1 MTIFSGMHELNS
13 LPGCNARAEPIVH
26 VTSGPSTIM
35 IGSVTAA
42 CAVAV
47 GLAIA
52 WLVHRRAFWRRSKPV
67 GSLRDQLAKH
77 RVPIGRK
84 LHKADVT
91 FELDNGG
98 QPRLLGEGTFGK
110 VRALQS
116 HYFDQLMCCVHV
128 LSLRGSGAG
137 RRR

>member
-1 MTIFSGMHELNS
+1 MTSFSGIYELIS
-13 LPGCNARAEPIVH
+13 LPGCNACAEPITH
-26 VTSGPSTIM
+26 VTSGPSTIL

-67 GSLRDQLAKH
+67 GSLRNQLAKH
-77 RVPIGRK
+77 RAPKGRK
-84 LHKADVT
+84 LHEADVT
-91 FELDNGG
+91 FVLDKDG

-110 VRALQS
+110 VRALQT
-116 HYFDQLMCCVHV
+116 HFFDQLIYCVHV
-128 LSLRGSGAG
+128 LSLSGRGAG
-137 RRR
+137 RWR